1 MLDTAIRGGEVID
14 GTGAPRRR
22 ADVGIAG
29 GRIAAVGDVGD
40 ARAEIDA
47 SGLVV
52 APGFVDVHAHV
63 DAQVFWDRALTPY
76 SLHGV
81 TSMFAGNCGFTLA
94 PLGADNGDYLVRML
108 AVVEGMPLESL
119 QAGVPCDWRTTAEY
133 LDRIDGSTAINVGF
147 MVGHSALRHVVMG
160 GDAVRRAAEPHE
172 VDAMCRLLAE
182 GLRAGGVGFSSSWG
196 VTHVD
201 ADGVP
206 VPSRWAS
213 ADELLALAAVCRS
226 VPGTSLEFIP
236 PGVNV
241 FTDDELEL
249 LTGMSTGAG
258 RPLNWNVLRVD
269 AGNREFVNGVLA
281 AGDHAAARGGRVVA
295 LNMPVPLRSRFT
307 FRTGFALDSLPGW
320 PPLFALPID
329 ARVAALQDPAWRTRL
344 EEGARQAPGQLA
356 TNLADWSNRVIC
368 EVADPG
374 LRRYEGRVVSEIAAE
389 EGKSPF
395 DALLDIVCADR
406 LQTTFT
412 RLTSEPSASDWAAMV
427 AAWRSGRAAIGAS
440 DAGAHLDFS
449 ANFDYHVYVLA
460 HAVRE
465 LGALSLEEAVH
476 YLTDAPARL
485 YGLRDRGRLAPGT
498 HADLVL
504 FDEAA
509 VGPGAIHTRH
519 DLPAGAGRL
528 YAEPTG
534 IARVVVS
541 GTTVAVDGKVTG
553 AQPGRVLRS
562 GADTETPSMS
572 SDGASS
578 SSGPR

>member
-22 ADVGIAG
+22 ADIGIAD
-29 GRIAAVGDVGD
+29 GRIAAVGDVHD

-94 PLGADNGDYLVRML
+94 PLGDDKGDYLVRML

-133 LDRIDGSTAINVGF
+133 LDRIDRTTAINVGF
-147 MVGHSALRHVVMG
+147 MVGHSALRRVVMG
-160 GDAVRRAAEPHE
+160 DDAVRREAEPRE
-172 VDAMCRLLAE
+172 VDAMARLLAD
-182 GLRAGGVGFSSSWG
+182 GLGAGGIGFSSSWG

-213 ADELLALAAVCRS
+213 ADELLALASVCRS
-226 VPGTSLEFIP
+226 FPGTSLEFIP

-241 FTDDELEL
+241 FTEDELEL

-269 AGNREFVNGVLA
+269 TRNRDFVAGVLA
-281 AGDHAAARGGRVVA
+281 AGDYAAARGGRVVA

-320 PPLFALPID
+320 PPLFALPLD
-329 ARVAALQDPAWRTRL
+329 ARIGALKDPAWRARL

-356 TNLADWSNRVIC
+356 ANLADWSNRVIC
-368 EVADPG
+368 EVSDPA

-389 EGKSPF
+389 EGKTPF
-395 DALLDIVCADR
+395 DALLDIVCADG

-412 RLTSEPSASDWAAMV
+412 RLSSEPSGPDWGAMV
-427 AAWRSGRAAIGAS
+427 TAWRSGRAAIGAS

-465 LGALSLEEAVH
+465 QGALTLEEAVH
-476 YLTDAPARL
+476 HLTDVPARL
-485 YGLRDRGRLAPGT
+485 YGLRGRGTVAPGT

-504 FDEAA
+504 FDEAS
-509 VGPGAIHTRH
+509 VGPGPIHTRH

-553 AQPGRVLRS
+553 EQPGRVLRS
-562 GADTETPSMS
+562 GTDTETPSMS
-572 SDGASS
+572 S
-578 SSGPR
+578 

>member
-1 MLDTAIRGGEVID
+1 MLDIAIRGGEVID
-14 GTGAPRRR
+14 GTGAARQR
-22 ADVGIAG
+22 ADIGIAG
-29 GRIAAVGDVGD
+29 GRIAAVGQVGD
-40 ARAEIDA
+40 ASREIDA

-63 DAQVFWDRALTPY
+63 DAQVFWDQALTPY

-94 PLGADNGDYLVRML
+94 PLGDDKGDYLVRML
-108 AVVEGMPLESL
+108 SVVEGMPLESL
-119 QAGVPCDWRTTAEY
+119 QAGVPCDWHTTAEY
-133 LDRIDGSTAINVGF
+133 LDRIDGTTAINVGF
-147 MVGHSALRHVVMG
+147 MVGHSALRHAVMG
-160 GDAVRRAAEPHE
+160 HDAVRRAAEPHE
-172 VDAMCRLLAE
+172 VEAMGRLLAE
-182 GLRAGGVGFSSSWG
+182 GLAAGGIGFSSSWG
-196 VTHVD
+196 VTHFD
-201 ADGVP
+201 AEGAP
-206 VPSRWAS
+206 VPSRWAT

-226 VPGTSLEFIP
+226 FPGTSLEFIP

-241 FTDDELEL
+241 FTEEELEL

-258 RPLNWNVLRVD
+258 RPLNWNVLRVETR
-269 AGNREFVNGVLA
+269 NRDFVAGVLA
-281 AGDHAAARGGRVVA
+281 AGDYAKERGGKVVA

-320 PPLFALPID
+320 SPLFALPMD
-329 ARVAALQDPAWRTRL
+329 ERLAALGDPAWRARL
-344 EEGARQAPGQLA
+344 AEGARRAPGQLA
-356 TNLADWSNRVIC
+356 ANLADWSTRVIC

-374 LRRYEGRVVSEIAAE
+374 LRRYEGRVVGEIAAE
-389 EGKSPF
+389 EDTTPF
-395 DALLDIVCADR
+395 DALLDIVRADG

-412 RLTSEPSASDWAAMV
+412 RLSSEPTESDWRAMLD
-427 AAWRSGRAAIGAS
+427 AWRSGRAVIGAS

-465 LGALSLEEAVH
+465 HQALGLEEAVH
-476 YLTDAPARL
+476 YLTDVPARL
-485 YGLRDRGRLAPGT
+485 YGLRGRGTVAPGN

-504 FDEAA
+504 FDEGT
-509 VGPGAIHTRH
+509 VGPGPIHTRH

-534 IARVVVS
+534 IARVLVA

-553 AQPGRVLRS
+553 EQPGRVLRS
-562 GADTETPSMS
+562 GVDTETPSLS
-572 SDGASS
+572 A
-578 SSGPR
+578 

>member
-1 MLDTAIRGGEVID
+1 MLDIAIRGGEVID
-14 GTGAPRRR
+14 GTGAARRR
-22 ADVGIAG
+22 ADVGIAS
-29 GRIAAVGDVGD
+29 GRIAAVGQVGD
-40 ARAEIDA
+40 ACEEVDA

-63 DAQVFWDRALTPY
+63 DAQVFWDQALTPY

-94 PLGADNGDYLVRML
+94 PLGDDKGDYLVRML

-119 QAGVPCDWRTTAEY
+119 QAGVPCDWHTTAEY
-133 LDRIDGSTAINVGF
+133 LDRIDGTTAINVGF

-160 GDAVRRAAEPHE
+160 DDAARRAAEPQE
-172 VDAMCRLLAE
+172 VEAMGRLLAE
-182 GLRAGGVGFSSSWG
+182 GLEAGGIGFSSSWG

-201 ADGVP
+201 AEGAP
-206 VPSRWAS
+206 VPSRWAT

-226 VPGTSLEFIP
+226 FPGTSLEFIP

-241 FTDDELEL
+241 FTDEELDL
-249 LTGMSTGAG
+249 LSGMSTAAR
-258 RPLNWNVLRVD
+258 RPLNWNVLRIEER
-269 AGNREFVNGVLA
+269 NRDFAAGVLA
-281 AGDHAAARGGRVVA
+281 AGDYAAERGGKVVA

-307 FRTGFALDSLPGW
+307 FRTGFALDALPGW
-320 PPLFALPID
+320 SPLFALPVDERI
-329 ARVAALQDPAWRTRL
+329 AALRDPSWRARL

-356 TNLADWSNRVIC
+356 VNLADWSTRVIC
-368 EVADPG
+368 EVADPA
-374 LRRYEGRVVSEIAAE
+374 LRDYEGRVVGEIAAD

-395 DALLDIVCADR
+395 DVLLDIVCADG

-412 RLTSEPSASDWAAMV
+412 RRSSEPSGSDWRAMV
-427 AAWRSGRAAIGAS
+427 DAWRSGRAVIGAS

-465 LGALSLEEAVH
+465 HGALGLEEAVH
-476 YLTDAPARL
+476 HLTQVPARL
-485 YGLRDRGRLAPGT
+485 YGLRARGTVAPDN

-504 FDEAA
+504 FDEATI
-509 VGPGAIHTRH
+509 GPGPLHTRH

-534 IARVVVS
+534 IARVLVS
-541 GTTVAVDGKVTG
+541 GATVAVDGQVTG
-553 AQPGRVLRS
+553 EQPGHVLRS
-562 GADTETPSMS
+562 GVDTATPSLS
-572 SDGASS
+572 A
-578 SSGPR
+578 